1 MKIDP
6 AKLKGDVAKIKRNI
20 DLTRHNMEAANE
32 MIGRAES
39 PTTKEEL
46 RAENKR
52 RSEALKGMGNGIKEK
67 GSTKK

>member
-32 MIGRAES
+32 MIEGQKALQPRRNCGRRIRDGV
-39 PTTKEEL
+39 KH
-46 RAENKR
+46 
-52 RSEALKGMGNGIKEK
+52 
-67 GSTKK
+67 